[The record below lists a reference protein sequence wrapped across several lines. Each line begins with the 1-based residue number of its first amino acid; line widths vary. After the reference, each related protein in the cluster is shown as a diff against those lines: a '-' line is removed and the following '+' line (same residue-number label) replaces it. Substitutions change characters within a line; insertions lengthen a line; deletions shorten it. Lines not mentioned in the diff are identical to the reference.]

1 MICVKNVYKQSF
13 HCLNLTM
20 LHIQTDDT
28 EITPANQ
35 RCCSLNH
42 QNQISDSISL
52 PRPNVFTKL
61 QKKYDIS
68 DTAINTHCPKL
79 PKILGHLEL

>member
-1 MICVKNVYKQSF
+1 
-13 HCLNLTM
+13 M